1 MVIHIH
7 INGKLHRI
15 NNCVFFC
22 FHVKLLILLALA
34 TSWNLNI
41 CRFD

>member
-15 NNCVFFC
+15 NNCVFFY

-34 TSWNLNI
+34 TLLEFENMKI
-41 CRFD
+41 